1 MIDFDREGDAK
12 SEKFCGQAFNEKHLR
27 FETSMTKKLT
37 DFELDLKIEN
47 GKQLIFLQAHHR
59 SSMVR
64 FNFSQ
69 MVWDFS
75 LTNMVGFGLSIYA
88 LHF

>member
-1 MIDFDREGDAK
+1 
-12 SEKFCGQAFNEKHLR
+12 
-27 FETSMTKKLT
+27 MTKKLT

-47 GKQLIFLQAHHR
+47 GKKNWFSCKHMIG

-75 LTNMVGFGLSIYA
+75 LTNMVSFGLSIYA
-88 LHF
+88 LHFQFGVVMLHSCRMVW

>member
-1 MIDFDREGDAK
+1 MIG
-12 SEKFCGQAFNEKHLR
+12 
-27 FETSMTKKLT
+27 
-37 DFELDLKIEN
+37 
-47 GKQLIFLQAHHR
+47 

-75 LTNMVGFGLSIYA
+75 LTNMVGLGFPFMLYIFSLA
-88 LHF
+88 L

>member
-1 MIDFDREGDAK
+1 
-12 SEKFCGQAFNEKHLR
+12 
-27 FETSMTKKLT
+27 
-37 DFELDLKIEN
+37 
-47 GKQLIFLQAHHR
+47 
-59 SSMVR
+59 MVR

-88 LHF
+88 LHFQFHRCCIVAEWCGDAAQLHSR